1 MKRKALFIGVN
12 DYADNQIRNLS
23 CSVRDA
29 HSMND
34 IFEEIGY
41 ETKCLE
47 DPNKGDVFHAV
58 GEMTAGLSTSP
69 ATALQIPGN
78 ISSSAP
84 MIGMSCCAFIV
95 LEYHSISLSWKQGWE
110 GTTDRSCLMPANQIS
125 SRGREVMI
133 RPRAI

>member
-41 ETKCLE
+41 APVGVCYNI
-47 DPNKGDVFHAV
+47 PHA
-58 GEMTAGLSTSP
+58 
-69 ATALQIPGN
+69 
-78 ISSSAP
+78 
-84 MIGMSCCAFIV
+84 
-95 LEYHSISLSWKQGWE
+95 
-110 GTTDRSCLMPANQIS
+110 
-125 SRGREVMI
+125 
-133 RPRAI
+133 